1 MTEFTFSDAGKSSAE
16 TKIILASGSNFN
28 AGKFIRKEEAAALK
42 TAARKQKF
50 VGKSGSFAEIFNGKT
65 RIILA
70 GTGHRPSALELQ
82 TRGARH
88 YTKIADTAPAAV
100 CLPEDDKKITL
111 SAGQTA
117 AALALGMELG
127 GYRFDKYFTKK
138 PADSYP
144 KLEKVEFVAA
154 HTVDAS
160 PMAAAQALAN
170 AVRYARDL
178 CNEPANNLTP
188 EIYAADIK
196 RLDYLGIDITILDED
211 KIHDL
216 GMDMLL
222 AVAKGSANLPR
233 VAVLQWRGN
242 KDQKEFDL
250 GLVGKGV
257 TFDSG
262 GISLKPAANMGDMKG
277 DMTGSAVVVA
287 AIKAA
292 ALQKLPINV
301 VGVVGLVENM
311 PSGSATRPGDI
322 VRSMSGQTVEIVNT
336 DAEGRLVLGDC
347 LWYIEEKF
355 GVKTIID
362 IATLTGSTMMT
373 FGFEYAGLFANDDKL
388 AAKLAECG
396 ETTGEKLWRLPVN
409 ADYDKMMDSD
419 VADMKNA
426 GSRLAG
432 GITAACFLQRFVK
445 DGVKWAH
452 LDIAGVDR
460 DDKGHPL
467 TPKGATAFGVR
478 LLNAFLQSIR

>member
-1 MTEFTFSDAGKSSAE
+1 MTEFTFSTGAKSAAGVKV
-16 TKIILASGSNFN
+16 ILTSGSGIN
-28 AGKFIRKEEAAALK
+28 AGKFISEEEAAALR
-42 TAARKQKF
+42 AAVRKQKF
-50 VGKSGSFAEIFNGKT
+50 DGKAGTFAEIFNGKT
-65 RIILA
+65 RIVAA
-70 GTGHRPSALELQ
+70 GTGARPNALDLQ
-82 TRGARH
+82 ILGGKL
-88 YTKIADTAPAAV
+88 YKKISGEETAAV
-100 CLPEDDKKITL
+100 FIPADKKNPL
-111 SAGQTA
+111 SAGETA
-117 AALALGMELG
+117 AGIALGIELG

-144 KLEKVEFVAA
+144 KLEKVEFLSETQIDDKEFAA
-154 HTVDAS
+154 NR
-160 PMAAAQALAN
+160 ALAN

-196 RLDYLGIDITILDED
+196 RLDYLGIDVTVLDEA
-211 KIHDL
+211 KLHDL

-222 AVAKGSANLPR
+222 SVAQGSVNSPR
-233 VAVLQWRGN
+233 VAVLQWKGR
-242 KDQKEFDL
+242 KDAKEFDL

-292 ALQKLPINV
+292 ALQKLPVNV

-347 LWYIEEKF
+347 LWYIQEKF
-355 GVKTIID
+355 GVKKIID
-362 IATLTGSTMMT
+362 VATLTGSTMMT

-388 AAKLAECG
+388 AAELTACG
-396 ETTGEKLWRLPVN
+396 ETSGEKLWRLPIN
-409 ADYDKMMDSD
+409 AEYDKLMDSD
-419 VADMKNA
+419 IADMKNT
-426 GSRLAG
+426 GPRLAG
-432 GITAACFLQRFVK
+432 GITAACFLQRFIK
-445 DGVKWAH
+445 EGVKWAH
-452 LDIAGVDR
+452 LDIAGVDK

-467 TPKGATAFGVR
+467 TPKGATGFGIRVLNC
-478 LLNAFLQSIR
+478 LLRKTK

>member
-70 GTGHRPSALELQ
+70 GTGNRPSALDLQ
-82 TRGARH
+82 TLGARL
-88 YTKIADTAPAAV
+88 YKKIADTATAAV

-154 HTVDAS
+154 RAVDAS

-233 VAVLQWRGN
+233 VAVLQ
-242 KDQKEFDL
+242 
-250 GLVGKGV
+250 
-257 TFDSG
+257 
-262 GISLKPAANMGDMKG
+262 MKG

>member
-1 MTEFTFSDAGKSSAE
+1 MSELTFSIQNKSSAD
-16 TKIILASGSNFN
+16 TKVILASGSAFN
-28 AGKFIRKEEAAALK
+28 AGKFINTDETTALK
-42 TAARKQKF
+42 NAVRKQKF
-50 VGKSGSFAEIFNGKT
+50 DGKAGSFAEINNGKT

-70 GTGHRPSALELQ
+70 GTGSKPSALDLQ
-82 TRGARH
+82 ILGGKL
-88 YTKIADTAPAAV
+88 YKKISTAENAAIYLPA
-100 CLPEDDKKITL
+100 DKKNSL
-111 SAGQTA
+111 SADETA

-138 PADSYP
+138 PADSFP
-144 KLEKVEFVAA
+144 KLEKVDFVSETRADGSLLA
-154 HTVDAS
+154 DAG
-160 PMAAAQALAN
+160 ALAN
-170 AVRYARDL
+170 AIRYARDL

-188 EIYAADIK
+188 EIYAADIE
-196 RLDYLGIDITILDED
+196 RLDYLGIDVTVLNED

-222 AVAKGSANLPR
+222 SVAKGSVNAPR
-233 VAVLQWRGN
+233 VAVLQWKGR
-242 KDQKEFDL
+242 KDKKEFDI

-292 ALQKLPINV
+292 ALQKLPVNV

-322 VRSMSGQTVEIVNT
+322 VRSMSGQTVEVVNT

-347 LWYIEEKF
+347 LWYIQEKF
-355 GVKTIID
+355 GVKTIVD

-388 AAKLAECG
+388 AARLIECG
-396 ETTGEKLWRLPVN
+396 EITGEKLWRLPVN
-409 ADYDKMMDSD
+409 ADYDKLIDSD
-419 VADMKNA
+419 VADIKNT
-426 GSRLAG
+426 GPRLAG
-432 GITAACFLQRFVK
+432 GITAACFLQRFIK
-445 DGVKWAH
+445 NGVKWAH
-452 LDIAGVDR
+452 LDIAGVDK

-478 LLNAFLQSIR
+478 VLDTLLKKLA